1 MMKKNDL
8 GTGRAP
14 RAADK
19 STVHGSANSGQIVN
33 AGPSYP
39 TIAVRAAL
47 AGRAVRRT
55 GMRTRWGAARPSA
68 QDWILPDG
76 QRISAALATRRAA
89 MKRQV
94 AGLFA

>member
-1 MMKKNDL
+1 VKKLNDH

-14 RAADK
+14 RAADCQ
-19 STVHGSANSGQIVN
+19 TPVN

-47 AGRAVRRT
+47 AGRAARRT

-76 QRISAALATRRAA
+76 QRISAAIDARRAA

>member
-14 RAADK
+14 RAADLQAPLN
-19 STVHGSANSGQIVN
+19 V
-33 AGPSYP
+33 GPSYP
-39 TIAVRAAL
+39 AIAVRAAL

-76 QRISAALATRRAA
+76 QRISAALAARRAA